1 MQAFYWL
8 LANIIGPVLLA
19 PLIISLSGITGTS
32 WTTIKGR
39 LVASI
44 SDGQLF
50 WVAIGIAATGAYDAG
65 VTAFVDHQGHPV
77 ATHFIFFVQL
87 AVVGLSSLIVC
98 LVSVKLFQYEEQFRA
113 AVSLGQPLP
122 TKNMGSTMHVS
133 ILATIVVASLS
144 TALKFAVA
152 A

>member
-1 MQAFYWL
+1 MQDFYWL
-8 LANIIGPVLLA
+8 LANIIGPALLA

-32 WTTIKGR
+32 WATIKGR

-65 VTAFVDHQGHPV
+65 VAAFVEHKGHPV

-87 AVVGLSSLIVC
+87 SIIGLSSLIVC
-98 LVSVKLFQYEEQFRA
+98 LVSVKLYEYEEQFRA
-113 AVSLGQPLP
+113 AVSSAQPLP
-122 TKNMGSTMHVS
+122 TKNMGNSKMVS
-133 ILATIVVASLS
+133 MVATFVAVSLS
-144 TALKFAVA
+144 VILKFAVA
-152 A
+152 V